1 MPSHLVPPIPSIVG
15 GCAQPTSSPSTIQ
28 AAPGSAAASAVTAT
42 AETAT
47 AATAIAATAATATA
61 EPSSA
66 TATAAK
72 ASATE
77 AGAGM
82 SSQPH
87 PLPLEEALA
96 AAPAAAQGA
105 NATMAAQ
112 GGPCLPRDYLASAAQ
127 TFTSQSFPLHTSVLP
142 PPSQPELTCV
152 GLMPSAVTPMPFPSQ
167 PSAVTPMPSAV
178 TPMPFPSQPPNKATD
193 LGLGRAGSSDKPTQ
207 GQGQVWPPTSEDQK
221 EHTQGQGHARLP
233 TVLDQDEPACGH
245 GHMVRQFDMQRR
257 PDRSRRRTGGE
268 GGCAAAHKAGIQLCI
283 DATDPFTGKV
293 QHSNLASQD

>member
-1 MPSHLVPPIPSIVG
+1 
-15 GCAQPTSSPSTIQ
+15 
-28 AAPGSAAASAVTAT
+28 
-42 AETAT
+42 
-47 AATAIAATAATATA
+47 
-61 EPSSA
+61 
-66 TATAAK
+66 
-72 ASATE
+72 
-77 AGAGM
+77 
-82 SSQPH
+82 
-87 PLPLEEALA
+87 
-96 AAPAAAQGA
+96 
-105 NATMAAQ
+105 MAAQ

-152 GLMPSAVTPMPFPSQ
+152 GL
-167 PSAVTPMPSAV
+167 MPSAV